1 MVQVKDYET
10 KVRIIQRIPE
20 MRKVEKTFFVKR
32 LVHEK
37 RTQTVR
43 KSRIIME
50 DVETL
55 ESVPVIREVP
65 RLKKITV
72 HK

>member
-20 MRKVEKTFFVKR
+20 MRKVEKTFLVKQ

-65 RLKKITV
+65 RLKTITV

>member
-20 MRKVEKTFFVKR
+20 MRKVEKTFFVKQ